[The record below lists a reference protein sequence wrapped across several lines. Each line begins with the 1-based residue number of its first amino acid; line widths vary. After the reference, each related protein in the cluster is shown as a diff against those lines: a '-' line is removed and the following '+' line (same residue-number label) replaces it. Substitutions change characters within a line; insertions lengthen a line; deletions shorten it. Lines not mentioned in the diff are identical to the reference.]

1 MDTILVQYNND
12 IKIYVC
18 KYVRKIVGRYARH
31 LCSFLY
37 FNLTTFPDIF
47 YINNRLNININVSE
61 KLYTSKH
68 WMDECVVFSFKWPI
82 TAKSCEITP
91 NSPLYIVALK
101 HRYADSGLA
110 IVTTIMQSLDL
121 HSTFT
126 NSDYHH

>member
-18 KYVRKIVGRYARH
+18 KYVRKIVGRYARN

-61 KLYTSKH
+61 K
-68 WMDECVVFSFKWPI
+68 
-82 TAKSCEITP
+82 
-91 NSPLYIVALK
+91 
-101 HRYADSGLA
+101 
-110 IVTTIMQSLDL
+110 
-121 HSTFT
+121 
-126 NSDYHH
+126 